1 MNANFAADE
10 DWLIANLDKQFEKDL
25 KNQNC
30 EKSKS
35 FLSKYYEKADKN
47 EEKKEIESKKVQAY
61 ITIEKPPAHK
71 DEKYIIVDT
80 SKSFSLLLNIIEK
93 KDENYGGENDT
104 KIYKKLK
111 LLNSKKNTNSNDII
125 IGRDYEKEEVN

>member
-61 ITIEKPPAHK
+61 ITIEKPPVHK